1 MKPRGNLMAA
11 APNQSANELHG
22 KITGAVIPCSLTPSR
37 KLLLSFTLTAK

>member
-1 MKPRGNLMAA
+1 MKPRGNFTAA
-11 APNQSANELHG
+11 APNQSADEPHV